1 MEARIIK
8 LSPES
13 NISRVATFEEAFGE
27 FSEARGRG
35 RARRQRRRM
44 ERIENRAERRSA
56 KRQSRA
62 QAQAERQAI
71 RSERQASRQANRMQR
86 KSSRLERRMMG
97 AEARAERRKLR
108 NPEEEMVDE
117 NNLPPVGNE
126 QAPPEGYGQG
136 ENALPPSETQ
146 GGYSDGGQQE
156 GGYYG
161 GQEESQGGGYY
172 GGQEGGSYGYESQGG
187 GYADEEGDADYQ
199 SEDGGYEGDSY
210 DSGEE
215 TDEQGSDSENE
226 SDYGFDGII
235 SAEDRFGDVAGDDNI
250 QRVVVNPAIQDMAN
264 KYEWNKELACRLIM
278 KRNDANNS
286 GMATQGLTDQ
296 IEERKNRMA
305 EIKANFDN
313 YLNFDADFSECCGY
327 SSADGM
333 RSFRKANPK
342 MKRKRSMEVKKALET
357 SRNNRMSVKGG
368 SAMDKLRKADK
379 IRHYGGD
386 VVPVE
391 EGLNPEFSQNKIVV
405 PSEVKSNF
413 TGLNGIDNANDFDAP
428 PTREFFLNA
437 DGEGQGAFIGVG
449 SLLLGVGVT
458 IGILYLVDKYK
469 VIK

>member
-71 RSERQASRQANRMQR
+71 RSERQAGRQANRMQR

-97 AEARAERRKLR
+97 AEARAERKKLR
-108 NPEEEMVDE
+108 NPEEELTDE

-126 QAPPEGYGQG
+126 QAPPEGYGQSV
-136 ENALPPSETQ
+136 NALPPSETQ
-146 GGYSDGGQQE
+146 GGYSDGGQ
-156 GGYYG
+156 G
-161 GQEESQGGGYY
+161 
-172 GGQEGGSYGYESQGG
+172 GGSYGDESKGG
-187 GYADEEGDADYQ
+187 GYADEEGDGNYQ
-199 SEDGGYEGDSY
+199 SEDGGYEGDSE
-210 DSGEE
+210 DAGEE

-250 QRVVVNPAIQDMAN
+250 QRVVVNPTIQDMAN

-286 GMATQGLTDQ
+286 GMATSGLTDQ

-333 RSFRKANPK
+333 RSFKRANPK
-342 MKRKRSMEVKKALET
+342 LKRKRSMEVKKALET

-391 EGLNPEFSQNKIVV
+391 EGLNPEFSQNQIVV

-449 SLLLGVGVT
+449 SLLLGVGIT

>member
-71 RSERQASRQANRMQR
+71 RSERQAGRQANRMQR

-97 AEARAERRKLR
+97 AEARAERKKLR
-108 NPEEEMVDE
+108 NPEEELTDE

-126 QAPPEGYGQG
+126 QAPPEDNGQG
-136 ENALPPSETQ
+136 GNALPPSETQ
-146 GGYSDGGQQE
+146 GGYSDGGQ
-156 GGYYG
+156 
-161 GQEESQGGGYY
+161 
-172 GGQEGGSYGYESQGG
+172 GGSSYGDESQGG
-187 GYADEEGDADYQ
+187 GYADEEGDGNYQ
-199 SEDGGYEGDSY
+199 SEDGGYEGDSE
-210 DSGEE
+210 DAGEE

-250 QRVVVNPAIQDMAN
+250 QRVVVNPTIQDMAN

-286 GMATQGLTDQ
+286 GMATSGLTDQ

-333 RSFRKANPK
+333 RSFKRANPK

-391 EGLNPEFSQNKIVV
+391 EGLNPEFSQNQIVV
-405 PSEVKSNF
+405 PSEVKSNY
-413 TGLNGIDNANDFDAP
+413 TGLNGIDNANDYDAP

-449 SLLLGVGVT
+449 SLLLGVGIT

>member
-13 NISRVATFEEAFGE
+13 SISRVATFEEAFGE

-71 RSERQASRQANRMQR
+71 RSERQAGRQANRMQR

-97 AEARAERRKLR
+97 AEARAERKKLR
-108 NPEEEMVDE
+108 NPEEELTDE

-126 QAPPEGYGQG
+126 QAPPEDNGQG
-136 ENALPPSETQ
+136 GNALPPSETQ
-146 GGYSDGGQQE
+146 GGYSDGGQ
-156 GGYYG
+156 
-161 GQEESQGGGYY
+161 
-172 GGQEGGSYGYESQGG
+172 GGSSYGDESQGG
-187 GYADEEGDADYQ
+187 GYADEEGDGNYQ
-199 SEDGGYEGDSY
+199 SEDGGYEGDSE
-210 DSGEE
+210 DAGEE

-250 QRVVVNPAIQDMAN
+250 QRVVVNPTIQDMAN

-286 GMATQGLTDQ
+286 GMATSGLTDQ

-333 RSFRKANPK
+333 RSFKRANPK

-391 EGLNPEFSQNKIVV
+391 EGLNPEFSQNQIVV
-405 PSEVKSNF
+405 PSEVKSNY
-413 TGLNGIDNANDFDAP
+413 TGLNGIDNANDYDAP

-449 SLLLGVGVT
+449 SLLLGVGIT

>member
-1 MEARIIK
+1 
-8 LSPES
+8 
-13 NISRVATFEEAFGE
+13 
-27 FSEARGRG
+27 
-35 RARRQRRRM
+35 
-44 ERIENRAERRSA
+44 
-56 KRQSRA
+56 
-62 QAQAERQAI
+62 
-71 RSERQASRQANRMQR
+71 MQR

-97 AEARAERRKLR
+97 AEARAERKKLR
-108 NPEEEMVDE
+108 NPEEELTDE

-136 ENALPPSETQ
+136 GNALPPSETQ
-146 GGYSDGGQQE
+146 GGYSDGGQ
-156 GGYYG
+156 
-161 GQEESQGGGYY
+161 
-172 GGQEGGSYGYESQGG
+172 GGSSYGDESQGG
-187 GYADEEGDADYQ
+187 GYADEEGDGNYQ
-199 SEDGGYEGDSY
+199 SEDGGYEGDSE
-210 DSGEE
+210 DAEDE
-215 TDEQGSDSENE
+215 TDEQGSDSESE

-250 QRVVVNPAIQDMAN
+250 QRVVVNPTIQDMAN

-286 GMATQGLTDQ
+286 GMATSGLTDQ

-333 RSFRKANPK
+333 RSLKRANPK

-391 EGLNPEFSQNKIVV
+391 EGLNPEFSQNQIVV
-405 PSEVKSNF
+405 PSEVKSNLD
-413 TGLNGIDNANDFDAP
+413 GNSMLPYSVGYLNDAGAP
-428 PTREFFLNA
+428 PIREVFLNA